1 MKKKIF
7 LVASL
12 LMLPLTACSTKE
24 VVEEPPVEEI
34 TYKTYEL
41 KEEMLNSTV
50 ENGKIQVLDS
60 IVTLPVKFKEFK
72 DATGLDVNTDFT
84 RDFNASKVFNPQE
97 EIKLYLTSN
106 GTDIIT
112 VVVKNTDETSLKIID
127 ECEVLSVDISRTT
140 SADLNKS
147 LYGLVYSAYGITY
160 GDNFD
165 NAKIKLEESGIDPI
179 HTKNTKT
186 DVMYY
191 KQDDYSLT
199 FFYDSETKEI
209 VQIIYK
215 FN

>member
-112 VVVKNTDETSLKIID
+112 VVVKNTNETSLKIID

-191 KQDDYSLT
+191 KQGDYSLT

-215 FN
+215 VN